1 MRYTV
6 CSNQGGE
13 GNMKQDELQSIVSG
27 LVEELRELPDH
38 TELTTWQLMD
48 RAGYMDEELSNEDLM
63 DIDYALR

>member
-6 CSNQGGE
+6 GSNLGGE

-48 RAGYMDEELSNEDLM
+48 RAGYMDE
-63 DIDYALR
+63 